1 MGSSVTWQQRNGV
14 AVFQPQSRYPS
25 ASLLLEAANFGP
37 FEQRSPVFRHFMQG
51 LGELIWRHVM
61 AFTKLPRIFSMNF
74 ALLTAALSASV
85 SRCRSSG
92 EKPQSARWNFKEFTD
107 HLGSGSHARRAHVEF
122 AEIDV
127 CISDPLGKR
136 LEGRVVRDTTMGW
149 PSSLAMRGAASRI
162 VHRCGP
168 GYAAR

>member
-1 MGSSVTWQQRNGV
+1 
-14 AVFQPQSRYPS
+14 
-25 ASLLLEAANFGP
+25 
-37 FEQRSPVFRHFMQG
+37 MQG